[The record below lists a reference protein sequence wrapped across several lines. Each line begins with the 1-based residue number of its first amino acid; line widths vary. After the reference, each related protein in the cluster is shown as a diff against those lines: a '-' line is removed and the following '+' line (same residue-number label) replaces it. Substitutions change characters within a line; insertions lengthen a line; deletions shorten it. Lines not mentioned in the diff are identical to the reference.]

1 MPETLGSA
9 AFAPTNRNSHRH
21 CHRHLHRQPPMLL
34 QVIVSDKWKDG
45 ANNTLEGGGKKV
57 NENKALSKK
66 KQWQPYSAK
75 CTVGLPVLL
84 PSHFRISCD
93 RIPCTLLAQTC
104 KTSIT
109 KDYKY
114 CQPCSYRKGLCAICG
129 KQVGGENIGRSV
141 STSMSPCIDAF
152 NDPFPDFFAA
162 DSRHQGVQA
171 VGHISRQA
179 RNA

>member
-1 MPETLGSA
+1 
-9 AFAPTNRNSHRH
+9 
-21 CHRHLHRQPPMLL
+21 MLL

-129 KQVGGENIGRSV
+129 KQVGGGKMLAKVRRPQCRPALMHSMTHFLTFLLQILDTKGYKQSV
-141 STSMSPCIDAF
+141 T
-152 NDPFPDFFAA
+152 
-162 DSRHQGVQA
+162 
-171 VGHISRQA
+171 
-179 RNA
+179 

>member
-1 MPETLGSA
+1 MVCDSCTKKLSK
-9 AFAPTNRNSHRH
+9 
-21 CHRHLHRQPPMLL
+21 
-34 QVIVSDKWKDG
+34 VIVSDKWKDG

-75 CTVGLPVLL
+75 CT
-84 PSHFRISCD
+84 
-93 RIPCTLLAQTC
+93 TC

-129 KQVGGENIGRSV
+129 KQILDTKGYKQSV
-141 STSMSPCIDAF
+141 T
-152 NDPFPDFFAA
+152 
-162 DSRHQGVQA
+162 
-171 VGHISRQA
+171 
-179 RNA
+179 